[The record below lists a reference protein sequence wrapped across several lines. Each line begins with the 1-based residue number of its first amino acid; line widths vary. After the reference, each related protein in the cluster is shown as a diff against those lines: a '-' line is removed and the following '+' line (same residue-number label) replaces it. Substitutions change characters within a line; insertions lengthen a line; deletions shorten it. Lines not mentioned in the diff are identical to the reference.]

1 MIFKTHPQIISIL
14 SLFFK
19 KHLNWL
25 YWEGK
30 YGRSKQ
36 CRGLPTWVG
45 PFFYK
50 IEINKIFLVIL
61 DGRKSQRWMF
71 CWPPRNADADPQREE
86 PARVVELLKR
96 LWIVGSNR
104 GSQLSSAAPRPAPVV
119 LASSLGTSDSVK
131 PNHWGVRVGHSRGPP
146 RPNLRLTSWDD
157 TPVRYLEYDASLT
170 SGNWARWEIQLSDRK
185 NQIKDLV

>member
-1 MIFKTHPQIISIL
+1 MIFKTHPQIIFL

-30 YGRSKQ
+30 YGRSKP

-61 DGRKSQRWMF
+61 DGRKSQRWML
-71 CWPPRNADADPQREE
+71 CWPPRNAAADLGWE
-86 PARVVELLKR
+86 PKRGVELLKR
-96 LWIVGSNR
+96 LWTVGRNR
-104 GSQLSSAAPRPAPVV
+104 GSQLSSAAPRPPPVV

-131 PNHWGVRVGHSRGPP
+131 ANHWGVRVGHSQEPP
-146 RPNLRLTSWDD
+146 RPNLHLWDG
-157 TPVRYLEYDASLT
+157 TPVRYLECDASLT
-170 SGNWARWEIQLSDRK
+170 SGHWARWEIQLSERR
-185 NQIKDLV
+185 NPIKDLV